1 MPSIHLIAYQIE
13 APGVFNEADS
23 RLAFPVVV
31 PTLEK
36 KAFTVLY
43 DGRCKNP
50 YCVIETLT
58 KDSLQGIAERTKHSF
73 AEDEE
78 LPTHLRATLTDYKNS
93 CYDRGHLAAAAN
105 NKHSEQ
111 TMRDSFLLS
120 NIAPQDPSFNRF
132 YWAKF
137 DRHIRELAKV
147 YECVR
152 VISGPL
158 YLTKDGP
165 EGRFVHVKVIG
176 DSDTWCTTHF
186 FKVIELNNGNEV
198 ETQAFI
204 LPNQHIS
211 PETPLNAFQVSVEKI
226 ERVSGI
232 LFRSA

>member
-1 MPSIHLIAYQIE
+1 MTA
-13 APGVFNEADS
+13 A
-23 RLAFPVVV
+23 
-31 PTLEK
+31 
-36 KAFTVLY
+36 
-43 DGRCKNP
+43 KNP

-58 KDSLQGIAERTKHSF
+58 KASLQGSADRARHSF

-78 LPTHLRATLTDYKNS
+78 LPADLRATLGDYKNS

-105 NKHSEQ
+105 NKRSEQ
-111 TMRDSFLLS
+111 AMRDSFLLS
-120 NIAPQDPSFNRF
+120 NIAPQDPRFNRF

-137 DRHIRELAKV
+137 ERHIRELAKV
-147 YECVR
+147 YECVH
-152 VISGPL
+152 VVSGPL
-158 YLTKDGP
+158 YLAQDGLD
-165 EGRFVHVKVIG
+165 GRFVHVKVIG
-176 DSDTWCTTHF
+176 DSDVWCPTHF

-232 LFRSA
+232 LFRNT